1 MGDMARRWLIVPAV
15 LSAMPLAA
23 QQAATPQ
30 PVDLWGQFTTATPKA
45 EAKAFMNSL
54 PKRQMEVIPGCPAP
68 FGYRSGKGGLVT
80 ISFMGSQAPAEC
92 FYRLRAQFEAQLG
105 EPERGTAPFGSVLG
119 YGGGGVID
127 TTSEG
132 LMLVWREGEKKTKLI
147 RTPYGGFNLIF
158 TVREDKYLY

>member
-1 MGDMARRWLIVPAV
+1 MARRWLIVPA
-15 LSAMPLAA
+15 LMAAMPLAA
-23 QQAATPQ
+23 EQAEPTG
-30 PVDLWGQFTTATPKA
+30 PVVLWGKFTTTTPKA
-45 EAKAFMNSL
+45 EAKAFMNGL
-54 PKRQMEVIPGCPAP
+54 PKRHMEVIPGCPAP

-105 EPERGTAPFGSVLG
+105 EPERDTAPFGSVFG

-132 LMLVWREGEKKTKLI
+132 LMLIWREGEKKTKLI
-147 RTPYGGFNLIF
+147 QTPYGGFNLIF

>member
-1 MGDMARRWLIVPAV
+1 MTQYRALIGLSLLAAIAAVP
-15 LSAMPLAA
+15 SALAA
-23 QQAATPQ
+23 QGQ
-30 PVDLWGQFTTATPKA
+30 PVVLWGQFTTATPKA

-80 ISFMGSQAPAEC
+80 ISFMGSQAPAGCYE
-92 FYRLRAQFEAQLG
+92 RLRAKFEAELG
-105 EPERGTAPFGSVLG
+105 EPELDTVPFGSVIG

-127 TTSEG
+127 TTSQG
-132 LMLVWREGEKKTKLI
+132 LMLIWREGEKKTKLI
-147 RTPYGGFNLIF
+147 RTPYGGYNLIF

>member
-1 MGDMARRWLIVPAV
+1 MGYEMRRWLIAPAQ
-15 LSAMPLAA
+15 LAAMPLGA
-23 QQAATPQ
+23 QEA
-30 PVDLWGQFTTATPKA
+30 PVVLWGQFTTSTPKA

-54 PKRQMEVIPGCPAP
+54 PKRYMEVIEGCPAP

-80 ISFMGSQAPAEC
+80 ISFMGSQAPAAC
-92 FYRLRAQFEAQLG
+92 FDRLRAQFEAQLG
-105 EPERGTAPFGSVLG
+105 RPELASAPFGSVIG
-119 YGGGGVID
+119 YGSGGVLD
-127 TTSEG
+127 TTSTG